1 MQSLLGALSTE
12 SEIGGPFDLINGI
25 PVHPLVVHAAVV
37 MVPLTALGV
46 VVMAARP
53 RFSRRYG
60 WLVVIASLVG
70 TGASFVSKQA
80 GEALAER
87 VGQPGF
93 DHAEL
98 GDIMPIV
105 AALLMV
111 ATVALWLIDRSAP
124 DEGPDPRRGLRI
136 GVAAI
141 AVLVAV
147 GNVFWM
153 YRVGDSGAKSVW
165 AGRAAVSEP
174 ATASSASASVGS
186 SASPTSSPTD
196 GASASAATTSS
207 ASPTSS
213 PAGYTLSDVA
223 AHNTPGDCWSAID
236 GKVYD
241 LTGWIDQHP
250 GGAQRI
256 IDLCGTDGSAGFDAQ
271 HGGQARPAQ
280 ELAQFLV
287 GALG

>member
-1 MQSLLGALSTE
+1 MRSLLGALGTE
-12 SEIGGPFDLINGI
+12 SETGGPFDLINGI

-46 VVMAARP
+46 VVMAAVP

-105 AALLMV
+105 AALLMAV
-111 ATVALWLIDRSAP
+111 TVALWLIDRSAP
-124 DEGPDPRRGLRI
+124 DDGPNPRRGLRI
-136 GVAAI
+136 GVAVI

-147 GNVFWM
+147 GNAFWM

-165 AGRAAVSEP
+165 AGKVAVSQ
-174 ATASSASASVGS
+174 TASGA
-186 SASPTSSPTD
+186 
-196 GASASAATTSS
+196 GASASPSSS

-213 PAGYTLSDVA
+213 PATYTLSEVA
-223 AHNTPGDCWSAID
+223 AHSTPGDCWSAIN

-241 LTGWIDQHP
+241 LTRWIDQHP
-250 GGAQRI
+250 GGPQQI

-271 HGGQARPAQ
+271 HGGQARPEQ

-287 GALG
+287 GSVG